1 MRNDVLE
8 PGRVSPG
15 RREVSVWSSFVGRAL
30 QLFGLVL
37 VTRAVFMSSGSQ
49 LRAMLALTATGAA
62 FFVVGWQLARND
74 PESRR

>member
-1 MRNDVLE
+1 VPRNEANWIGGTLH
-8 PGRVSPG
+8 
-15 RREVSVWSSFVGRAL
+15 FVGRAL

-37 VTRAVFMSSGSQ
+37 VTPAVFMSSGSQ
-49 LRAMLALTATGAA
+49 LRAMLALTATGVA